1 MIPKLLLSTNWKI
14 AGNFVKDSYEDFS
27 ETCPLQKQSK
37 EEIKEEL
44 LELESQQERLI
55 DEGTTLQVD
64 WTCSILLLTIKLH
77 NKQIHANQLI
87 VF

>member
-1 MIPKLLLSTNWKI
+1 MSYKI
-14 AGNFVKDSYEDFS
+14 KWFPNFWFSNKSKFAGNFVKDSYEDFL
-27 ETCPLQKQSK
+27 ETSSVQRQSK

-64 WTCSILLLTIKLH
+64 
-77 NKQIHANQLI
+77 
-87 VF
+87 